1 MRNHI
6 REINYIGE
14 VHLRHNLSYVRI
26 IPREVMCKIFS
37 STISA
42 YLAGFLDGDGSIY
55 VRLKPNSTYRYGFQ
69 VAPYIV
75 LFQSNQD
82 KENFKKICS
91 LIDLGILRERK
102 DGILEYSINRMDNL
116 RLFIASV
123 KPFLILKKD
132 QAELMLKILDK
143 KEKVKNHKDFEKL
156 AQLVDAFRELIYS
169 KKRKIRTL
177 TP

>member
-1 MRNHI
+1 
-6 REINYIGE
+6 
-14 VHLRHNLSYVRI
+14 
-26 IPREVMCKIFS
+26 MCKIFS

-55 VRLKPNSTYRYGFQ
+55 VRLKPNPTYKYGFQ

-82 KENFKKICS
+82 RKNFEKICS

-116 RLFIASV
+116 KLFLASV
-123 KPFLILKKD
+123 RPFLILKKD
-132 QAELMLKILDK
+132 QAELMLKILVK
-143 KEKVKNHKDFEKL
+143 KEQIKNHHDFEEL
-156 AQLVDAFRELIYS
+156 ARLVDTFRELNYS
-169 KKRKIRTL
+169 KKRKVRTL